1 MKKKNSFRK
10 FSNDIHLWLG
20 IASGIVLFIV
30 CLTGTILTFEKEIVE
45 WADEDRYRVEV
56 PANATLLP
64 IDELVAKTE
73 AGLKGKVTGVEIPA
87 GQNAAYKFTV
97 MEKGPKGEKAEQGG
111 GKRDEKAGPVADRGG
126 KGGAERGPK
135 GGAERGGKGGGGKGG
150 GKTYLINP
158 YTGDV
163 LGTTKSST
171 AEFFSTMM
179 GLHRWLLLQD
189 NGGKIIV
196 GVATIIFVF
205 LVISGLVLWW
215 PVKMRNWK
223 QGFQI
228 KVSGN
233 WKRTNHDLHNT
244 LGFYAFVFLLIMSLT
259 GLCWSFEWYKSGLS
273 SVLGDEVFKQRKEQP
288 MPSDPASAGSAA
300 KPSLASLISG
310 TDAAFPYEGNYRLRF
325 PADSAGSYVINKTH
339 TGFFALSAADKIQFD
354 QYTGAVLKTERF
366 SDKPFNE
373 KVAGSVRSLHLG
385 DIYGTFSK
393 IIYFLACLF
402 ATSLPVTGTIIWI
415 NKLRKKSRKR
425 VSNKRRVQLLQQHQ
439 PVTASQ
445 AEV

>member
-1 MKKKNSFRK
+1 MKKKYSFRK

-20 IASGIVLFIV
+20 IASGIVLLIV

-45 WADEDRYRVEV
+45 WADEERYQVEV
-56 PANATLLP
+56 PANAALLP
-64 IDELVAKTE
+64 IDQLVANTE
-73 AGLKGKVTGVEIPA
+73 LGLKGKVTGVEMPA
-87 GQNAAYKFTV
+87 GRNAAYKFSVT
-97 MEKGPKGEKAEQGG
+97 EKGPKGEKPGQGG
-111 GKRDEKAGPVADRGG
+111 GKPKAPAGPEG
-126 KGGAERGPK
+126 KGGAG
-135 GGAERGGKGGGGKGG
+135 RGGKGGGGKGG

-158 YTGDV
+158 YNGDI
-163 LGTTKSST
+163 LGTTKSAT
-171 AEFFSTMM
+171 TEFFGTMM

-196 GVATIIFVF
+196 GAATIIFVF
-205 LVISGLVLWW
+205 LVISGMVLWW
-215 PVKMRNWK
+215 PIKLRNWK

-228 KVSGN
+228 KFSGN
-233 WKRTNHDLHNT
+233 WKRINHDLHNT

-288 MPSDPASAGSAA
+288 KPSDPANAGTAV
-300 KPSLASLISG
+300 KPTLASLITS

-325 PADSAGSYVINKTH
+325 PADSAGSYVINKTR
-339 TGFFALSAADKIQFD
+339 TGFSALSAADKIQFD

-385 DIYGTFSK
+385 DIYGTLSK

-415 NKLRKKSRKR
+415 NKLRKKNRKR
-425 VSNKRRVQLLQQHQ
+425 ASNKRRGQLLQQHQ
-439 PVTASQ
+439 PVTAG
-445 AEV
+445 